1 MFDISSLSLS
11 YVVDTPEGVAI
22 KLPVAGLWSRS
33 AAWMI
38 DLLIRG
44 GVYIFLAIVLSITGL
59 FGQGIL
65 LIVIFTLEWFYPVFY
80 EVLNNGK
87 TPGKK
92 IIGIKV
98 VNTNGSQL
106 DWGASMTRNII
117 RFIDML
123 PLVYGVG
130 FISVLLSRH
139 SQRIGDIVAGTIV
152 IYDNHDNTGSLE
164 SPMFSGLNNITAYK
178 SFITDLSLDERRA
191 FIAFAERFDSLS
203 VPRKEE
209 LISII
214 SPVLK
219 KYNISDDIKTIKQ
232 ISESVINSK

>member
-1 MFDISSLSLS
+1 MLEISSFSLS

-59 FGQGIL
+59 FGQGVL
-65 LIVIFTLEWFYPVFY
+65 LISVFVLEWFYPVFY
-80 EVLNNGK
+80 EVFNNGK

-106 DWGASMTRNII
+106 DWVASMTRNII

-123 PLVYGVG
+123 PLVYGIG
-130 FISVLLSRH
+130 FISVLLSTH

-152 IYDNHDNTGSLE
+152 IYDNQHNTDAFDDQL
-164 SPMFSGLNNITAYK
+164 FSASNKSSIHK
-178 SFITDLSLDERRA
+178 SFITSLTLDERRA

-219 KYNISDDIKTIKQ
+219 KYNINGNINSIKE
-232 ISESVINSK
+232 ISEAIINTK

>member
-1 MFDISSLSLS
+1 MFEISSHSLS
-11 YVVDTPEGVAI
+11 YAVDTPEGVAI

-38 DLLIRG
+38 DLLIRA

-80 EVLNNGK
+80 EVLNKGK

-98 VNTNGSQL
+98 VNTNGSHL
-106 DWGASMTRNII
+106 DWGTSMTRNII

-130 FISVLLSRH
+130 FISVLLSKYC
-139 SQRIGDIVAGTIV
+139 QRIGDIVAGTIV
-152 IYDNHDNTGSLE
+152 IYDEQGNTASVDHP
-164 SPMFSGLNNITAYK
+164 SFSGLKDSSSHKA
-178 SFITDLSLDERRA
+178 FITSLSLNERQA

-203 VPRKEE
+203 NPRKQE

-214 SPVLK
+214 DPVLK
-219 KYNISDDIKTIKQ
+219 KYDISNDSNTIKEL
-232 ISESVINSK
+232 SEAVINSK